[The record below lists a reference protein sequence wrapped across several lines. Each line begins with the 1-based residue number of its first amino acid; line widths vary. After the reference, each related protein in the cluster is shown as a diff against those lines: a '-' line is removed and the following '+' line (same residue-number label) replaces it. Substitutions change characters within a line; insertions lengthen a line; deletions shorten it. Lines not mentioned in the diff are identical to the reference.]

1 MRQIWQEFKQFAFKG
16 NMVDL
21 AVAVII
27 GAAFGQVISSLAND
41 VLMRAVSYGMP
52 SNVSYTEWT
61 IGSKE
66 KGILVGRFLGALVNF
81 LIVAAV
87 VFVVVVKLM
96 GAVLKRGTPPAPS
109 EPAVKECPY
118 CLSNIPVK
126 ARKCAH
132 CTADLPAAA

>member
-1 MRQIWQEFKQFAFKG
+1 MRHVWQEFKQFAFKG
-16 NMVDL
+16 NMIDL

-41 VLMRAVSYGMP
+41 VIMRAISYAIP
-52 SNVSYTEWT
+52 ANLSYTEWT
-61 IGSKE
+61 IGSKD
-66 KGILVGRFLGALVNF
+66 KGILIGKFLGALVNF
-81 LIVAAV
+81 LIVALV

-96 GAVLKRGTPPAPS
+96 GAVLRRAAPAAPS
-109 EPAVKECPY
+109 EPTQKECPF

>member
-1 MRQIWQEFKQFAFKG
+1 MI
-16 NMVDL
+16 DL

-41 VLMRAVSYGMP
+41 VIMRAISYLIP
-52 SNVSYTEWT
+52 ANASYTDWT

-66 KGILVGRFLGALVNF
+66 KGILVGKFLGALVNF
-81 LIVAAV
+81 LIVALA

-96 GAVLKRGTPPAPS
+96 GAVLKRAAPPAPS
-109 EPAVKECPY
+109 EPTQKECPF
-118 CLSNIPVK
+118 CLSNIPIK

-132 CTADLPAAA
+132 CTADLPGDLPSAA